1 MIYLLRAMRS
11 LFFDLGLVP
20 TKESTTAPAW
30 SHACTS
36 TLVDV
41 LRWRAAAQADR
52 RAFIFLPDAG
62 DVEPS
67 LTYAQLDARARAI
80 AGALGQRCAPGDRV
94 ALLYPPGLDFLDA
107 FFGCLYAGVIA
118 VPAYPPRNQ
127 GHLPRLRAVVTDS
140 GWGQNAFTTG
150 VNVSAN
156 AFLKVLGSLLHAGL
170 VLKSGSWVNL

>member
-1 MIYLLRAMRS
+1 MICLLRAMRS
-11 LFFDLGLVP
+11 LFFDLGPVLPKV
-20 TKESTTAPAW
+20 SNTAPAW

-80 AGALGQRCAPGDRV
+80 AGALGQLEAAINVAFSAATCA
-94 ALLYPPGLDFLDA
+94 
-107 FFGCLYAGVIA
+107 
-118 VPAYPPRNQ
+118 
-127 GHLPRLRAVVTDS
+127 
-140 GWGQNAFTTG
+140 
-150 VNVSAN
+150 
-156 AFLKVLGSLLHAGL
+156 LKFARE
-170 VLKSGSWVNL
+170 